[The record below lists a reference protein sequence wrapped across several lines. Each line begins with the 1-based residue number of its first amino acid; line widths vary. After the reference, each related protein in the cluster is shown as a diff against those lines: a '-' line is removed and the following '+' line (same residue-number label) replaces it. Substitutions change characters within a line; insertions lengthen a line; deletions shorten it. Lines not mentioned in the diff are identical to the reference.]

1 MLCVDLCS
9 RVLGEPCIW
18 DVHAGCRLHHDSMFG
33 EHFRDSCVSL
43 YWPLSS
49 STCCN
54 PTYHTCRHAPFL
66 CKAASDIIYH
76 VWMQESEKPSTGQ
89 RAAYRMI
96 ILLCPIDVVWQAGV
110 SLFHLILCWC
120 PPFVIHVQYILAF
133 ILTARVISF
142 ANIYI
147 MYTQGLLCHVGCNQ
161 QTRQRKYFSFRF
173 CILNLPPIYHLSFI

>member
-1 MLCVDLCS
+1 MY
-9 RVLGEPCIW
+9 LGCPCW
-18 DVHAGCRLHHDSMFG
+18 
-33 EHFRDSCVSL
+33 
-43 YWPLSS
+43 LSS
-49 STCCN
+49 PSWFYVRWALPWFMCFSILAVVIIYLLQS
-54 PTYHTCRHAPFL
+54 TYHTCRRAPFL
-66 CKAASDIIYH
+66 CEAAPDIVYH

-89 RAAYRMI
+89 RGAYRMI
-96 ILLCPIDVVWQAGV
+96 KLLCPIDVVWQAGV

-147 MYTQGLLCHVGCNQ
+147 AYTRGLLCHVGCNQ

-173 CILNLPPIYHLSFI
+173 CILNLPPIYHLSSILSGCVSFVLT